1 MKNAPLAV
9 VTGASSGIGLEL
21 ARLFA
26 ADGHDLIV
34 VADEA
39 AIHDVAGELTDAGR
53 RVEPVQENL
62 RDDGA
67 VQRVYDIASAGG
79 SRVPS
84 AVAFNVGIGRAGLFI
99 DGDIQADL
107 DIVDVNVRSTVHL
120 AKLVLRD
127 MSKVDDGR
135 ALFTSSVVAGMPG
148 SHQTMYNAS
157 KAFIQSFAEGLHDE
171 FRGTGVSVTALMPGP
186 TDTSFFQRATM
197 QDTLLARLPFKDDPG
212 KTAKQGYDAMLRGEQ
227 KVVASSL
234 ISKLTGVLLG
244 VLPDSLKASGNRLL
258 TKPVGSTNHEGKP
271 HDCKT

>member
-1 MKNAPLAV
+1 MGSTQLAV

-26 ADGHDLIV
+26 ADGYDLVV

-39 AIHDVAGELTDAGR
+39 AIHDVAVELADDGGH
-53 RVEPVQENL
+53 VEPVQQDL

-67 VQRVYDIASAGG
+67 AQRVYDAVSVGG

-84 AVAFNVGIGRAGLFI
+84 AVAFNVGIGRAGRFI
-99 DGDIQADL
+99 DDEIRADL

-120 AKLVLRD
+120 AKLFLRD
-127 MSKVDDGR
+127 MAEANAGR
-135 ALFTSSVVAGMPG
+135 ALFTSSIVAGIPG
-148 SHQTMYNAS
+148 SYQTMYNAS
-157 KAFIQSFAEGLHDE
+157 KAFIQSFAGGLHDE

-186 TDTSFFQRATM
+186 TDTSFFRRATM
-197 QDTLLARLPFKDDPG
+197 EDTLLARLPFKDSPA

-234 ISKLTGVLLG
+234 TSKLTGAVLG
-244 VLPDSLKASGNRLL
+244 VLPDSLKAGGNRLL
-258 TKPVGSTNHEGKP
+258 TRPFGEH
-271 HDCKT
+271 